1 MNPEERLIWNATH
14 IRLGEC
20 PFQMQSCK
28 RENADCACDKEIRTN
43 PYLIGRK
50 LLTIEKED

>member
-1 MNPEERLIWNATH
+1 MTPEERLTWNAIH

-28 RENADCACDKEIRTN
+28 KANADCACDKEIRTN

-50 LLTIEKED
+50 LLTIEKAD